1 MTVASSSY
9 YFYCLFSDR
18 CPPRSRLAEVRGQQ
32 HHKAQRDVPA
42 PNHGHATRPPRAQ
55 GVPRARLTQ
64 GGRSLRE
71 HGGEGG
77 SHQDLPAKRSGSH
90 IPRQAGELGTQRAH
104 AGRFW
109 LWVPHVQSNAGPCPK
124 LRGANPPRVRGE
136 QRPSII

>member
-1 MTVASSSY
+1 MTVASSYY

-18 CPPRSRLAEVRGQQ
+18 CPPRSCLADVRGTQ
-32 HHKAQRDVPA
+32 HHKARWDVPA
-42 PNHGHATRPPRAQ
+42 LNCGHATRPPRAQ
-55 GVPRARLTQ
+55 GIPRARLTQ

-90 IPRQAGELGTQRAH
+90 IPRQSGGAGHPMCTT

-109 LWVPHVQSNAGPCPK
+109 LWVPHAQSNAGPCPK
-124 LRGANPPRVRGE
+124 PRGSNPPCVRGE
-136 QRPSII
+136 Q